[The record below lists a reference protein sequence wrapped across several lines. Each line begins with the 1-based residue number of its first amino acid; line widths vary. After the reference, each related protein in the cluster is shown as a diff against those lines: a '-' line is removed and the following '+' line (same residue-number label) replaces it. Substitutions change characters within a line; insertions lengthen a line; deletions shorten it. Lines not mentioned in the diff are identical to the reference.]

1 MLYSNDL
8 KFPVLT
14 YHSIDPSGSVISKSH
29 KEFKSEMELLRE
41 IGFRAVSL
49 DTFLNELRENGKPA
63 EKTVVLTFDDGFR
76 NFYEDALPILNNC
89 GFGATVF
96 LVAAFCGKHNDWE
109 GNPPELPRSQLM
121 SWNEIR
127 EAANAGIEFGSHTMT
142 HRSLARLKPGEVKAE
157 LIDSKKMIE
166 DKLGKKVSTFAYPF
180 GEYNDFVKRSAS
192 EQYDAACS
200 TLLGKVSRKS
210 DIYALERLDAYYLSN
225 RKILGMIESS
235 IFDGYIG
242 CRNVLRKFRAAI
254 A

>member
-1 MLYSNDL
+1 MLYSHDL

-14 YHSIDPSGSVISKSH
+14 YHSIDASGSVISKSRS
-29 KEFKSEMELLRE
+29 EFKIEMELLRE

-49 DTFLNELRENGKPA
+49 GTFLAELRENGKPA

-76 NFYEDALPILNNC
+76 NFYEDALPVLNSC

-109 GNPPELPRSQLM
+109 GNPPELPRCELM
-121 SWNEIR
+121 SWSDIR
-127 EAANAGIEFGSHTMT
+127 EAASAGIEFGSHTMT
-142 HRSLARLKPGEVKAE
+142 HKNLARLQPDEIKAE
-157 LIDSKKMIE
+157 LIDSQKLIE
-166 DKLGKKVSTFAYPF
+166 DKLGKKVTTFAYPF

-192 EQYDAACS
+192 RYYDAACS

-210 DIYALERLDAYYLSN
+210 DVYALERLDAYYLSN

-235 IFDGYIG
+235 IFDRYIG
-242 CRNVLRKFRAAI
+242 CRNVLRKFRAAF